1 MSYADLDPEFGNAN
15 ISLEAKESDKTKK
28 SASQGMPEK
37 NLSAGIKDETPEN
50 SQGFFSRFLQSQKKD
65 IAQNLISQAKEGSK
79 SWYSKYLCN
88 FSFLDEYFQVSQTEI
103 AERLK
108 NSFKPLSK
116 HFIEIRPD
124 FYGPFWIYTT
134 LIFLIAACGS
144 VTESTPK
151 KNNFAP
157 FIQTAAYL
165 VSFIPYKIDL
175 FPRIW
180 ASSHFR
186 FFNESFRF

>member
-1 MSYADLDPEFGNAN
+1 MNYTDLDPEFANASIN
-15 ISLEAKESDKTKK
+15 LEVKESDKTKK
-28 SASQGMPEK
+28 PTQVTSEITPSPVNKESASE
-37 NLSAGIKDETPEN
+37 S
-50 SQGFFSRFLQSQKKD
+50 SQGFFSRLLQSQKKD

-108 NSFKPLSK
+108 NSLRPLSK
-116 HFIEIRPD
+116 YFIEVRPD

-144 VTESTPK
+144 ITDATQQ

-165 VSFIPYKIDL
+165 VS
-175 FPRIW
+175 
-180 ASSHFR
+180 
-186 FFNESFRF
+186 